1 MTCNVVPQGI
11 HSSLLARPFKVHL
24 SRMARFVF
32 QSVFCKVGRR
42 GTALPFQVLSSKLG
56 VQAHGTSHHS
66 ALHDRLFVP
75 QVELASLSR
84 SPSIFRRQ
92 LLRGRHVVR
101 QMLLV
106 PKNTLLGKTILTL
119 RKRPVGEQ
127 GPRGRGALDAK
138 DADWTTD
145 DGHPIQDR
153 SVRPSAL
160 LKETRNILLSHIDR
174 KKSRRLTVSRLDS

>member
-1 MTCNVVPQGI
+1 MLFPRAFTLHC
-11 HSSLLARPFKVHL
+11 SLALSKFIFLAWRAL
-24 SRMARFVF
+24 SFSRF
-32 QSVFCKVGRR
+32 FCKVGRR
-42 GTALPFQVLSSKLG
+42 GTALYLQVLSSKLR
-56 VQAHGTSHHS
+56 VSFMAPHIT

-84 SPSIFRRQ
+84 PPSIFRRQ

-153 SVRPSAL
+153 SAAHTPC
-160 LKETRNILLSHIDR
+160 
-174 KKSRRLTVSRLDS
+174 